1 MSQGTNDEK
10 TGETSG
16 KRYRDTL
23 HLPQTDFPMKAEL
36 AKREPSFLER
46 WEKDQLYRKILNENK
61 NGPKFIL
68 HDGPPYANGN
78 IHFGHILNKILKD
91 MIVRYH
97 NMLGHYSPYIPGWD
111 CHGLPIEHQVDKD
124 LGPKKKTMSKAEI
137 RKACRDYALKYVNL
151 QREDF
156 KRLGIAADWEN
167 PYLTMNYPYE
177 AQIAR
182 EFGKFAA
189 QGDIYKGLR
198 PVLWCAHCRT
208 ALADAEVEHE
218 NHTSPSVYVKF
229 PLVQDE
235 RFQSLFPK
243 LAGEKVSIVIW
254 TTTPWTLPA
263 NLAVAVHT
271 SYDYVAMNV
280 DGEFLIIAKQLAS
293 AFCEILEKSETE
305 PAYRVSGE
313 KLEGLS
319 AQHPFLDR
327 TSAIVLADHVTVDTG
342 TGCVHIAPGHGEED
356 YEVGKKY
363 KLPTLTPVDGEG
375 RYTAECGIEA
385 WKGTKVLEANPTVI
399 ALLKEKGALLKEKNI
414 EHMYP
419 HCWRCK
425 KPLIFRA
432 TEQWFLSLTKHDI
445 KGKALDA
452 IRRTTWIPHWGRE
465 RIYGMVEN
473 RPDWC
478 LSRQRSWGVP
488 IMAFRCR
495 ECQYLLLDQKLIN
508 AIADRFE
515 KEGSDIWFSEPV
527 ENLLPAGTQCAQC
540 QSTEWVKEEDILDVW
555 FDSGVS
561 FASVLEKRD
570 DLDFPADLY
579 LEGSDQH
586 RGWFHASLLASV
598 GTRGKAPYK
607 TVLTHGFVVDSHG
620 KKYSKSAGNYVPPE
634 KVIKENGAEILR
646 LWVAA
651 EDYRN
656 DIRVSTEI
664 LARLAE
670 AYRKIRNTGRFLL
683 GNLSD
688 FDAST
693 PWDKVT
699 LYEIDHYARHQLQKL
714 VLKVQKAYEESNF
727 HVIFHELNRFCT
739 VDLSAFYLDILKD
752 RLYTYAKSH
761 PARRGAQKVLFEIVT
776 VMSRL
781 MAPILAFTSEEIWQH
796 LPNFT
801 GKTESIHLARFPK
814 ADPAAINE
822 ALSGRWEN
830 FKELRADILKSL
842 EEARQGKIIGN
853 SLEAKIIFT
862 AADEPLHLLESFG
875 DQLSDLLQVSQI
887 EWSEDISPQAKPS
900 SLFPSLFIEIRRADG
915 NKCERCWKWRGDIGR
930 NATHPTICHSCIE
943 AITS

>member
-1 MSQGTNDEK
+1 MTE
-10 TGETSG
+10 ET
-16 KRYRDTL
+16 KKYRDTL
-23 HLPQTDFPMKAEL
+23 HLPQTEFPMKADL
-36 AKREPSFLER
+36 AKREPLVLEK
-46 WEKDQLYRKILNENK
+46 WEKDQLYQKILETNK

-91 MIVRYH
+91 IIVRYH

-124 LGPKKKTMSKAEI
+124 LGPKKKTMSKTDI
-137 RKACRDYALKYVNL
+137 RKACRDYAMKFVNL
-151 QREDF
+151 QRQDF
-156 KRLGIAADWEN
+156 KRLGISADWDE

-198 PVLWCAHCRT
+198 PVLWCAYCRT

-229 PLVQDE
+229 EMLQDNA
-235 RFQSLFPK
+235 FKTLFPK
-243 LAGEKVSIVIW
+243 LEGKKVSIVIW

-271 SYDYVAMNV
+271 SYDYVAMPVPVAMEN
-280 DGEFLIIAKQLAS
+280 EFLIVAKQLAS
-293 AFCEILEKSETE
+293 AVCETLEIPESE
-305 PAYRVSGE
+305 PAYRIAGE
-313 KLEGLS
+313 KLEGLK
-319 AQHPFLDR
+319 AQHPFLNRVSDV
-327 TSAIVLADHVTVDTG
+327 VLSDHVTVDTG

-356 YEVGKKY
+356 YDVGKKY

-375 RYTAECGIEA
+375 RYTSECGIEE
-385 WKGTKVLEANPTVI
+385 WKGLKVLEANPTVI
-399 ALLKEKGALLKEKNI
+399 ALLKEKNALLKEKNI

-432 TEQWFLSLTKHDI
+432 TEQWFLSLSKHDI

-452 IRRTTWIPHWGRE
+452 IRRVNWIPHWGRE

-495 ECQYLLLDQKLIN
+495 ECQHLLLDQNIIN
-508 AIADRFE
+508 TIADRFE
-515 KEGSDIWFSEPV
+515 KEGSDVWFSEPT
-527 ENLLPAGTQCAQC
+527 EKLLPQGTKCPQC
-540 QSTEWVKEEDILDVW
+540 QASDWFKEEDILDVW

-561 FASVLEKRD
+561 FASVLEKREG
-570 DLDFPADLY
+570 LTFPADLY

-607 TVLTHGFVVDSHG
+607 TVLTHGFVVDSNG

-656 DIRVSTEI
+656 DIRVSNEI
-664 LARLAE
+664 LTRLAE
-670 AYRKIRNTGRFLL
+670 AYRKIRNTARFLL
-683 GNLSD
+683 GNISD
-688 FDAST
+688 FDTST
-693 PWDKVT
+693 PWDKVE
-699 LYEIDHYARHQLQKL
+699 LYEIDHYARHVLQKL
-714 VLKVQKAYEESNF
+714 ILKVQKSYEDYSF
-727 HVIFHELNRFCT
+727 HMIFHELNRFCT

-752 RLYTYAKSH
+752 RLYAFSKSH

-776 VMSRL
+776 VMSQL
-781 MAPILAFTSEEIWQH
+781 MAPILAFTSEEIWKH
-796 LPNFT
+796 LPNFND
-801 GKTESIHLARFPK
+801 KTSSIHLSRFPQ
-814 ADPAAINE
+814 ADQAAINE
-822 ALSGRWEN
+822 ALSSRWEN
-830 FKELRADILKSL
+830 FKELRTDILKNL
-842 EEARQGKIIGN
+842 EEARQNKVIGN

-875 DQLSDLLQVSQI
+875 NQLSDLLQVSQI
-887 EWSEDISPQAKPS
+887 EWSEDISEKAKPS
-900 SLFPSLFIEIRRADG
+900 SLFPSLFIEIQRANG
-915 NKCERCWKWRGDIGR
+915 VKCERCWKWREDIGAD
-930 NATHPTICHSCIE
+930 ATHPTICKACIE